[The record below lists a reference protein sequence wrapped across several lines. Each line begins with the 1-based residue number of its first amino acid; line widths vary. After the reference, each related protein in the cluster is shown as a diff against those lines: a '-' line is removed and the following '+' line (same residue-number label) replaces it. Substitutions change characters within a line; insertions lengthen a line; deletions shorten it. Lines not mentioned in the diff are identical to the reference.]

1 MNLSVTAVAL
11 KFFGETPMD
20 YEKLGQFY
28 LGTVA
33 EDRDG
38 DGRPDFMLFDSRELR
53 THAIC
58 VGMTGSG
65 KTGLGI
71 AMLEEAAMDGIPAI
85 IVDPKGDMGNL
96 LLSFPGLTA
105 EEFRPWVQAS
115 EAKTKGITVDEL
127 AEEKAESWRT
137 GLTASAQTGDR
148 ISVMRE
154 RCEFALYTPGGLFG
168 RPLSVEGLF
177 SAPKEQDVEIVND
190 MVVSATSS
198 LLHLIGLEVDPIKS
212 REHVFLSE
220 IIRQRWSEGKAVDLP
235 HLVQAVQNPPI
246 KTIGV
251 MDIETFFPEK
261 NRFELALQLNS
272 ILASPSF
279 ASFLQG
285 EELNIDRLL
294 YTAEGKPKLS
304 ILSISHL
311 SEAERMFFVTLLL
324 NQMISWMRSKEGTD
338 SLRALFYM
346 DEIFGYFPPVANP
359 PSKLPLLTL
368 LKQARAYGLGL
379 VLATQ
384 NPADLD
390 YKGLSNI
397 GTWFIGRLT
406 TERDRSRL
414 LDGMVDTAHVGL
426 ERSSLS
432 GTIANL
438 EKRQFLVRR
447 PSEKEPTLF
456 TTRFCMSYLAGP
468 LSREQTAL
476 LARPTAGDLEPSGS
490 VAASETVEQVAGE
503 TSDDTK
509 PAEVEIQSGQITQ
522 APLPAAGIPV
532 HYLHDTTA
540 IGGKYVP
547 ALLAYFTIHYVN
559 EKHAISKDREIVRV
573 TPLSDGLVP
582 VDWSNSQVFEPQE
595 IESEDQPPQGATYAA
610 LSAEARKKTSFTQ
623 WQRQAVDYAYRNDS
637 LEYFLHK
644 ELKMYSEPGESQ
656 GDFAARV
663 QMAAREERDA
673 ALDKLRDQ
681 YEKKQRSLEGKIIK
695 AEEKVDRETEQA
707 KDAKRQTAIS
717 FGSAVLGALLGKSL
731 VTQSSAGRAG
741 TAAKSASRSKRQ
753 SEDIVRAEDALKR
766 LVDEKTELDA
776 EMEEALVELAAV
788 YDNASDNV
796 ETVLI
801 KPLKRDVTV
810 KAFALLWVPEAMF

>member
-1 MNLSVTAVAL
+1 
-11 KFFGETPMD
+11 MD

-28 LGTVA
+28 LGTVH
-33 EDRDG
+33 EDPDD
-38 DGRPDFMLFDSRELR
+38 DGRADFMLFDSRELR

-105 EEFRPWVQAS
+105 EEFRPWVQED
-115 EAKTKGITVDEL
+115 EAKAKGITIDEL
-127 AEEKAESWRT
+127 AEEKAEAWRA
-137 GLTASAQTGDR
+137 GLTGSAQTGDR
-148 ISVMRE
+148 IRVMRE
-154 RCEFALYTPGGLFG
+154 RSDFALYTPGGLFG

-177 SAPKEQDVEIVND
+177 NAPQERDREIIND
-190 MVVSATSS
+190 MVVSAASS
-198 LLHLIGLEVDPIKS
+198 LLYLIGIEADPIKS

-220 IIRQRWSEGKAVDLP
+220 IIRLRWSEGKAVDLP
-235 HLVQAVQNPPI
+235 HLIKAVQNPPM

-261 NRFELALQLNS
+261 NRFDLALQLNS

-285 EELNIDRLL
+285 EPLNIDSLL
-294 YTAEGKPKLS
+294 YTVEGKPRLS
-304 ILSISHL
+304 ILSLSHL

-324 NQMISWMRSKEGTD
+324 NQMIAWMRSKQGTD

-368 LKQARAYGLGL
+368 LKQARAYGLGM

-390 YKGLSNI
+390 YKGLSNM
-397 GTWFIGRLT
+397 GTWFIGRLS

-414 LDGMVDTAHVGL
+414 LEGMVDTAHVGL
-426 ERSSLS
+426 ERGSLS
-432 GTIANL
+432 ETIANL

-468 LSREQTAL
+468 LTREQTAL
-476 LARPTAGDLEPSGS
+476 LSREGVDTAD
-490 VAASETVEQVAGE
+490 VAEHAEAPVTSTTAAAVEAAAPPAAAELPEEVAV
-503 TSDDTK
+503 SK
-509 PAEVEIQSGQITQ
+509 AEVENGQITQ
-522 APLPAAGIPV
+522 APMAAEGIPV
-532 HYLHDTTA
+532 HYLYDTTA
-540 IGGKYVP
+540 LGGKYVP
-547 ALLAYFTIHYVN
+547 ALLAYLSIHYEN
-559 EKHAISKDREIVRV
+559 EKHSVSKERELVRI
-573 TPLSDGLVP
+573 TPLSNGLVT
-582 VDWSNSQVFEPQE
+582 VDWNESKLFEPNE
-595 IESEDQPPQGATYAA
+595 IDSENQPPADAVYAPLPA
-610 LSAEARKKTSFTQ
+610 DARKKANFTQ

-637 LEYFLHK
+637 LEYYTHK
-644 ELKMYSEPGESQ
+644 ELKMFSEPGETER
-656 GDFAARV
+656 DFAARV
-663 QMAAREERDA
+663 QLFAREERDA
-673 ALDKLRDQ
+673 ALDKLQDQ
-681 YEKKQRSLEGKIIK
+681 YEKKQRSLEGKITR
-695 AEEKVDRETEQA
+695 AEERVDRETEQS
-707 KDAKRQTAIS
+707 KDAQRQTAIS

-731 VTQSSAGRAG
+731 VTQSSVGKAG

-753 SEDIVRAEDALKR
+753 AEDIVRAEDALNR
-766 LVDEKTELDA
+766 LVEEKTVLNT
-776 EMEEALVELAAV
+776 EMEQALSDLAEV
-788 YDNASDNV
+788 YDNVAENV

-810 KAFALLWVPEAMF
+810 KAFTLLWVPEAMF

>member
-1 MNLSVTAVAL
+1 M
-11 KFFGETPMD
+11 E

-28 LGTVA
+28 LGTVN

-105 EEFRPWVQAS
+105 EEFRPWVQEG
-115 EAKTKGITVDEL
+115 EAKAKGITVNEL
-127 AEEKAESWRT
+127 AEEKAEAWRA
-137 GLTASAQTGDR
+137 GLTASTQTGDR
-148 ISVMRE
+148 IRVMRE
-154 RCEFALYTPGGLFG
+154 RSDFALYTPGGLFG

-177 SAPKEQDVEIVND
+177 DAPQEKETEILND

-198 LLHLIGLEVDPIKS
+198 LLHLIGIEADPIKS

-220 IIRQRWSEGKAVDLP
+220 IIRQRWREGKAADLP
-235 HLVQAVQNPPI
+235 HLIQAVQNPPV

-261 NRFELALQLNS
+261 NRFDLALQLNS

-279 ASFLQG
+279 SSFLQG
-285 EELNIDRLL
+285 EPLNIDSLL
-294 YTAEGKPKLS
+294 YTAEGKPRLS
-304 ILSISHL
+304 ILSLSHL
-311 SEAERMFFVTLLL
+311 SDAERMFFVTLLL
-324 NQMISWMRSKEGTD
+324 NQMITWMRNKQGTD

-368 LKQARAYGLGL
+368 LKQARAYGLGI

-397 GTWFIGRLT
+397 GSWFIGRLS

-414 LDGMVDTAHVGL
+414 LEGMVDTAQVGL
-426 ERSSLS
+426 ERGSLS
-432 GTIANL
+432 ETIANL
-438 EKRQFLVRR
+438 EKRQFLLRR

-468 LSREQTAL
+468 LSRDQTAL
-476 LARPTAGDLEPSGS
+476 LARAGMEAADKIDTEVSPTIIDTVPAPAQTETEPP
-490 VAASETVEQVAGE
+490 ETTEAVV
-503 TSDDTK
+503 
-509 PAEVEIQSGQITQ
+509 QSGQITQ
-522 APLPAAGIPV
+522 APIATAGIPV
-532 HYLHDTTA
+532 YYLHDTTA
-540 IGGKYVP
+540 LGGKYVP
-547 ALLAYFTIHYVN
+547 ALLAYLSIHYDN
-559 EKHAISKDREIVRV
+559 EKHSISKDRELLRI
-573 TPLSDGLVP
+573 TPLNDDLVT
-582 VDWSNSQVFEPQE
+582 VDWNESHVYEPGE
-595 IESEDQPPQGATYAA
+595 IKSEDQAPAGATYAPLPA
-610 LSAEARKKTSFTQ
+610 DARKKTNFTQ
-623 WQRQAVDYAYRNDS
+623 WQRLAVDHAYRNDT
-637 LEYFLHK
+637 LDYYTHK
-644 ELKMYSEPGESQ
+644 ELKMFSEPGETER
-656 GDFAARV
+656 DFAARV
-663 QMAAREERDA
+663 QLAAREERDA
-673 ALDKLRDQ
+673 ALDKLKDQ
-681 YEKKQRSLEGKIIK
+681 FEIKQKTLEGKIIR
-695 AEEKVDRETEQA
+695 AEERVDRETEQS

-731 VTQSSAGRAG
+731 VSQSSVGRAG

-753 SEDIVRAEDALKR
+753 AEDIVRAEQALER
-766 LVDEKTELDA
+766 LVAEKTELDA
-776 EMEEALVELAAV
+776 ETEQALSDLAAV
-788 YDNASDNV
+788 YDTASENV
-796 ETVLI
+796 ETVQI
-801 KPLKRDVTV
+801 KPLKRDITV
-810 KAFALLWVPEAMF
+810 KAFALLWVPEAMFS

>member
-1 MNLSVTAVAL
+1 M
-11 KFFGETPMD
+11 E

-105 EEFRPWVQAS
+105 EEFRPWVQES
-115 EAKTKGITVDEL
+115 EAKARGITVDEL
-127 AEEKAESWRT
+127 AEEKADAWRA

-148 ISVMRE
+148 IRVMRE
-154 RCEFALYTPGGLFG
+154 RSDFALYTPGGLFG

-177 SAPKEQDVEIVND
+177 NAPSEQDMEIVND
-190 MVVSATSS
+190 MVVSASS
-198 LLHLIGLEVDPIKS
+198 SVLHLIGIEADPIKS

-235 HLVQAVQNPPI
+235 HLIQAVQNPPI

-251 MDIETFFPEK
+251 MDIESFFPEK
-261 NRFELALQLNS
+261 NRFDLALQLNS

-285 EELNIDRLL
+285 EPLNIDNLL
-294 YTAEGKPKLS
+294 YTAEGKPRLS
-304 ILSISHL
+304 ILSLAHL
-311 SEAERMFFVTLLL
+311 SDAERMFFLTLLL
-324 NQMISWMRSKEGTD
+324 NQMIAWMRSKQGTD

-368 LKQARAYGLGL
+368 LKQARAYGLGM

-397 GTWFIGRLT
+397 GSWFIGRLS

-414 LDGMVDTAHVGL
+414 LEGMVDTAHVGL
-426 ERSSLS
+426 ERGSLS
-432 GTIANL
+432 ETIANL
-438 EKRQFLVRR
+438 EKREFLLRR

-468 LSREQTAL
+468 LTREQTAL
-476 LARPTAGDLEPSGS
+476 LARQALPAAPVPPSVGVAVPETTAVPVQAATVLTQDLP
-490 VAASETVEQVAGE
+490 VQ
-503 TSDDTK
+503 
-509 PAEVEIQSGQITQ
+509 EVEVQNGEITQ
-522 APLPAAGIPV
+522 APIGAAGIPV
-532 HYLHDTTA
+532 HYLYGNSFA
-540 IGGKYVP
+540 GEKYTP
-547 ALLAYFTIHYVN
+547 ALLAYLSIHYDN
-559 EKHAISKDREIVRV
+559 EKHSISEDRELLRLTPVRE
-573 TPLSDGLVP
+573 GLLT
-582 VDWSNSQVFEPQE
+582 VDWNESKLFEPDE
-595 IESEDQPPQGATYAA
+595 IDSEDQPPANARYASLPA
-610 LSAEARKKTSFTQ
+610 DARKKTSYTQ
-623 WQRQAVDYAYRNDS
+623 WQKQAVDHAYRTDT
-637 LEYFLHK
+637 LDYYTHP
-644 ELKMYSEPGESQ
+644 ELKMFSEPGETER
-656 GDFAARV
+656 DFVARV
-663 QMAAREERDA
+663 QLAARENRDA
-673 ALDKLRDQ
+673 ALDKVRDQ
-681 YEKKQRSLEGKIIK
+681 YDKKYKTLEGKIIK
-695 AEEKVDRETEQA
+695 AEEKIDRETEQS

-717 FGSAVLGALLGKSL
+717 FGSAVLGAFLGKSL
-731 VTQSSAGRAG
+731 VTQSSVGRAG

-753 SEDIVRAEDALKR
+753 AEDIVRAEDALKR
-766 LVDEKTELDA
+766 LTDEKTALDA
-776 EMEEALVELAAV
+776 EMEQALSDMAAV
-788 YDNASDNV
+788 YDNVADNV
-796 ETVLI
+796 KTVLI
-801 KPLKRDVTV
+801 KPLKRDIAV
-810 KAFALLWVPEAMF
+810 KAFALVWVPESMFN